1 MPSILDDFEYFEND
15 YVNISSDVSLQASA
29 GMTIECWVKA
39 GLDNYSNYAPIVHY
53 MRLGGET
60 EESGFAIQYFDGE
73 LRFMVNVGTGAYDI
87 VGDGLQLWPGM
98 ILDQNVWT
106 HVAGTYDVSTGQA
119 KIFKNGVEQSS
130 FNTEGGNINWD
141 FIESVDMKIGKSEIN
156 PGGSDGY
163 FDGGVDEVRLWNIA
177 LDDAALQNFMS
188 NCPLGET
195 GLIGYWNFNEGSG
208 NVLTDI
214 TPNDNNGI
222 VHGGAVW
229 SEEIPIF
236 GCNDS
241 YAINY
246 DSDANFNDESCDYLD
261 NGNYALS
268 FDGTDDYVVGSA
280 SQSLDAS
287 ITNEI
292 TISAW
297 IKVDDFTNGQTIIS
311 HGGDGFNQYNLAIDG
326 GYLYLALP
334 PLYRVSQGKK
344 EYYAYDDNERDL
356 MIERMQKENKNTKVG
371 LQRYKG
377 LGEMNP
383 GQLWETTMDPETRT
397 LMQVTVESAAEAAE
411 TFQNL
416 MGSDVEARRTF
427 IEKNAKFVVNL
438 DV

>member
-1 MPSILDDFEYFEND
+1 MGGSMLNRSVLIFLISINYLQLSAQEASFDFNEND

-98 ILDQNVWT
+98 TLDQNVWT

-141 FIESVDMKIGKSEIN
+141 FIETVDMKIGKSEFN

-195 GLIGYWNFNEGSG
+195 GLIGYWNFNDGDDDTIEDLTDSGNDGTLVNNGEGDWDSDVHDDPLCLGSG
-208 NVLTDI
+208 ACVDSVVITLPFFHSSSLDESMGDDWTFQSYPHGADYAYEITLSTQRNLYVDTCDPLTDFDTILAIKDECGNDVSI
-214 TPNDNNGI
+214 TEFD
-222 VHGGAVW
+222 
-229 SEEIPIF
+229 
-236 GCNDS
+236 
-241 YAINY
+241 
-246 DSDANFNDESCDYLD
+246 
-261 NGNYALS
+261 
-268 FDGTDDYVVGSA
+268 DGTEDFCPEA
-280 SQSLDAS
+280 SVDPPYFLSL
-287 ITNEI
+287 IHI
-292 TISAW
+292 
-297 IKVDDFTNGQTIIS
+297 
-311 HGGDGFNQYNLAIDG
+311 
-326 GYLYLALP
+326 
-334 PLYRVSQGKK
+334 
-344 EYYAYDDNERDL
+344 
-356 MIERMQKENKNTKVG
+356 
-371 LQRYKG
+371 
-377 LGEMNP
+377 
-383 GQLWETTMDPETRT
+383 
-397 LMQVTVESAAEAAE
+397 
-411 TFQNL
+411 
-416 MGSDVEARRTF
+416 
-427 IEKNAKFVVNL
+427 
-438 DV
+438 